1 MAKNGTLHQEKH
13 FLCLVVA
20 NRTQKVSV
28 LNPNDAF
35 FSLPGLCFY
44 FLFVADFY
52 DKILT
57 IFRTAD
63 LFFCQA

>member
-35 FSLPGLCFY
+35 FSSPGLCFY
-44 FLFVADFY
+44 FLFVADFN
-52 DKILT
+52 
-57 IFRTAD
+57 R
-63 LFFCQA
+63 FFSVL